1 MNQQP
6 TITLEKVVK
15 GIYAYT
21 WYPALYMLAKLEK
34 EERYEECAVIKMA
47 MDGLLVGHENDLT
60 TKTDLDSLDE
70 CFDQVLKFS
79 HNQSLIIDNMPEYID
94 KFEKLFS

>member
-1 MNQQP
+1 
-6 TITLEKVVK
+6 
-15 GIYAYT
+15 
-21 WYPALYMLAKLEK
+21 
-34 EERYEECAVIKMA
+34 

-70 CFDQVLKFS
+70 CFEHVLKYS
-79 HNQSLIIDNMPEYID
+79 HNQSALINNMPDYIN